1 MTIEKYPYRCGDTI
15 ERGIYYRVPKYLFE
29 DEILRGLSSEAKL
42 IYSKFLELLELSA
55 KCGWVDD
62 EGRLYIRFTLKNVE
76 AFLGCS
82 NHKARDI
89 FKELGDDGIGLITRV
104 EQGRGKASMIYVHRF
119 VPKRTKEYARKNNGC
134 AQKNN
139 EDGTKSTANKNI
151 NNYKNINNKH
161 PYNYILGECEDKYTE
176 SGGSL

>member
-1 MTIEKYPYRCGDTI
+1 MAIETYPYRYDDTI

-29 DEILRGLSSEAKL
+29 DEKLKGLSAEAKI
-42 IYSKFLELLELSA
+42 IYSKFLELLEFSA
-55 KCGWVDD
+55 KRGWVDD

-76 AFLGCS
+76 SFLGCS

-89 FKELGDDGIGLITRV
+89 FRELGEDGIGLITRV
-104 EQGRGKASMIYVHRF
+104 KQGRGKTSKIYIHKYI
-119 VPKRTKEYARKNNGC
+119 PERTKEYARKNNGC
-134 AQKNN
+134 VQKNN
-139 EDGTKSTANKNI
+139 EVGTKSTANKNI

-161 PYNYILGECEDKYTE
+161 PYNYLLGVSENKYTE